1 MIRWMN
7 HVNVDTTKLFDMMV
21 VTALSSM
28 MTKIR

>member
-1 MIRWMN
+1 MI